1 MSQKVE
7 KSANKMRFAEISGI
21 AESNI
26 IEGPTDDD
34 MVEALTTILNHE
46 LKSADNSA
54 EMGDNKISFV
64 ELVHTMRNL
73 GHIIDFDGFK
83 QIYDMTPS
91 MQNLVKNFD
100 KDFITLNTEEE
111 VEVDVSDEAN
121 IDEPS
126 QNKVDSMAKRALK
139 KRS

>member
-1 MSQKVE
+1 
-7 KSANKMRFAEISGI
+7 MRFAEILNLT
-21 AESNI
+21 EQ
-26 IEGPTDDD
+26 GPVDDD
-34 MVEALTTILNHE
+34 MVEALITVLNHE

-54 EMGDNKISFV
+54 EIGDNEISFV

-73 GHIIDFDGFK
+73 GHVIDFDGFK
-83 QIYDMTPS
+83 QIYDMDPGV
-91 MQNLVKNFD
+91 QNLIKNFD

-111 VEVDVSDEAN
+111 LEVDVSDEAN

-139 KRS
+139 KRT

>member
-1 MSQKVE
+1 
-7 KSANKMRFAEISGI
+7 MRFAEITSI

-34 MVEALTTILNHE
+34 MVEALITILNHE

-54 EMGDNKISFV
+54 ETGDNKISFV

-73 GHIIDFDGFK
+73 GHVIDFGSFK

-91 MQNLVKNFD
+91 IKNLIKNFD
-100 KDFITLNTEEE
+100 KDFITLNTE
-111 VEVDVSDEAN
+111 
-121 IDEPS
+121 
-126 QNKVDSMAKRALK
+126 
-139 KRS
+139 

>member
-1 MSQKVE
+1 
-7 KSANKMRFAEISGI
+7 MRFAEISGV
-21 AESNI
+21 AESDT
-26 IEGPTDDD
+26 IEGPADDD
-34 MVEALTTILNHE
+34 MVESLLDILNLE
-46 LKSADNSA
+46 LASADNSA
-54 EMGDNKISFV
+54 EIGDNKISFAK
-64 ELVHTMRNL
+64 LVSNMANL

-83 QIYDMTPS
+83 QIYDMTPGV
-91 MQNLVKNFD
+91 QNLVKNFD

-126 QNKVDSMAKRALK
+126 QNKVDTMAKRALK

>member
-1 MSQKVE
+1 MHQKVE
-7 KSANKMRFAEISGI
+7 KSANKMRFAEITSI

-26 IEGPTDDD
+26 IEGPSDDD

-73 GHIIDFDGFK
+73 GHVIDFGSFK

-91 MQNLVKNFD
+91 IQNLIKNFD

-111 VEVDVSDEAN
+111 IDIDVSDEAN

-126 QNKVDSMAKRALK
+126 QNTVDTMAKRALK
-139 KRS
+139 KRT

>member
-1 MSQKVE
+1 
-7 KSANKMRFAEISGI
+7 MRFAEITSI

-34 MVEALTTILNHE
+34 MVEALITILNHE
-46 LKSADNSA
+46 LKSADNSV
-54 EMGDNKISFV
+54 ETGNKISFV
-64 ELVHTMRNL
+64 ELVHIMRNL
-73 GHIIDFDGFK
+73 GHVIDFDSFK

-91 MQNLVKNFD
+91 IKNLIKNFD

-126 QNKVDSMAKRALK
+126 QNKVDTMAKRALK
-139 KRS
+139 KRT